1 MQWAGWIDFYNE
13 IYLNLSI
20 SAMINISVP
29 TMDNASEI
37 GNNTFSL
44 IVGASLAFIPIII
57 AFKFSQGY

>member
-57 AFKFSQGY
+57 ACKFSQGY

>member
-37 GNNTFSL
+37 GTNTFSL

-57 AFKFSQGY
+57 AFNFSQGY